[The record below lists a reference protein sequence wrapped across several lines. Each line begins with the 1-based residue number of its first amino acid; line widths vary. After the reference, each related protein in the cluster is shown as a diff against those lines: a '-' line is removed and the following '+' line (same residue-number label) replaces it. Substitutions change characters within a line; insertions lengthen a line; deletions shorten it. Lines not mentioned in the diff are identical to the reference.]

1 MERQN
6 NKKKKRENGQKD
18 LQNTTHKPKS
28 WATQILLN
36 PMVKAVDQEKKT
48 APVPLVA
55 PIVLASYVK
64 SVFLWSVVL

>member
-1 MERQN
+1 MESQN

-36 PMVKAVDQEKKT
+36 PMVKAVDQEEKT
-48 APVPLVA
+48 L
-55 PIVLASYVK
+55 L
-64 SVFLWSVVL
+64 FH